1 MRALFI
7 FLCYLF
13 FSVKVFCQEK
23 ISGKVVSEN
32 KEVLV
37 GASVFIPNTAI
48 GTTTNS
54 SGEFVL
60 NNIPKGSFK
69 LAISFVGYDVL
80 TTNIPGTERSS
91 NYVFK
96 LTHKIEELE
105 SVVISKYDKG
115 GWPKWGQTFTEAFV
129 GTSSYAENCNIINK
143 EVIRFL
149 YLKELNELRAHA
161 DKPLIIEN
169 RSLGYRITVELVGF
183 TYDLLTSRVDYQMY
197 SFFESLPGTEE
208 QMIAWKNNRKEAY
221 AYSLM
226 HFMRSVFSGEL
237 KNEGFEVRMIE
248 RKTNTE
254 KIRVQGLYKKEFEL
268 VKDSLNKQEM
278 REKSLHRLVERRFS
292 KDSLKYYRRVLEQDD
307 RTQKIHDKPL
317 SFNQFASKSDSTVQ
331 LDFENYLLVTYNRK
345 REPAEY
351 FAFRNISTEDHTL
364 PPIGATTDKKEFP
377 YTVLYLTQGIPI
389 EINENGYFNNIDL
402 ILDGFWG
409 WWERLGTKLPYDYN
423 P

>member
-1 MRALFI
+1 MRALIILLFDL
-7 FLCYLF
+7 FLFATLF
-13 FSVKVFCQEK
+13 GQDK

-32 KEVLV
+32 NEVLV

-54 SGEFVL
+54 AGEFVL

-80 TTNIPGTERSS
+80 TTNIPATERSS
-91 NYVFK
+91 NYMFK
-96 LTHKIEELE
+96 LKHKIEELE

-115 GWPKWGQTFTEAFV
+115 GWPKWGQTFTAAFI
-129 GTSSYAENCNIINK
+129 GTSAYAENCNIINK

-149 YLKELNELRAHA
+149 YVKESNELHAYA

-169 RSLGYRITVELVGF
+169 RSLGYRITVELVSF

-197 SFFESLPGTEE
+197 SFFEPMQGTEE
-208 QMIAWKNNRKEAY
+208 HMIAWKNNRKEAY

-226 HFMRSVFSGEL
+226 HFMRSLFSEEL
-237 KNEGFEVRMIE
+237 KSEGFEVRMIE

-254 KIRVQGLYKKEFEL
+254 KLRVQGMYKKEFEI
-268 VKDSLNKQEM
+268 VKDSLNKQEL

-292 KDSLKYYRRVLEQDD
+292 KDSLKYYRKVLEQDD

-317 SFNQFASKSDSTVQ
+317 PFKQFARKSDSTVQ
-331 LDFENYLLVTYNRK
+331 LNFENYLLVTYNRK
-345 REPAEY
+345 KEPVEY
-351 FAFRNISTEDHTL
+351 FAFRNVNTEDHIL
-364 PPIGATTDKKEFP
+364 PAIGATADTKEFP

-389 EINENGYFNNIDL
+389 EVNENGYFNNIDL